1 MSVDL
6 ETATGK
12 QVDVGTKPTTNGSLR
27 VLAAV
32 LAVLLLGTGYL
43 IGNASKTQAP
53 PVKRARDQAHPYYNV
68 SNFHRIVVHG
78 STLPLEWLRVSITPR
93 VSAPRGGNAF
103 GPFLWQRI
111 QPAL

>member
-1 MSVDL
+1 MLHRRRTRVCQFES
-6 ETATGK
+6 G
-12 QVDVGTKPTTNGSLR
+12 VGTTTVDCNSIPDSSD
-27 VLAAV
+27 
-32 LAVLLLGTGYL
+32 GTYKQDGWT
-43 IGNASKTQAP
+43 N
-53 PVKRARDQAHPYYNV
+53 HPFYDV

>member
-1 MSVDL
+1 L
-6 ETATGK
+6 K
-12 QVDVGTKPTTNGSLR
+12 QGQPCQFESGVGTTTVDCNSIPDQGD
-27 VLAAV
+27 
-32 LAVLLLGTGYL
+32 GTY
-43 IGNASKTQAP
+43 TQDAWTN
-53 PVKRARDQAHPYYNV
+53 HPHYDV

-78 STLPLEWLRVSITPR
+78 STLPLEWLRLSMTPR